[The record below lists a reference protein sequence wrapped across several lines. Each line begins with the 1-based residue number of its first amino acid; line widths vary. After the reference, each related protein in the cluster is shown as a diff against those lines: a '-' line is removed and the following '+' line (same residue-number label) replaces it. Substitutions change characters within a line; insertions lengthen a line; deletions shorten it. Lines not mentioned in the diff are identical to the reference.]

1 MSSKEWKTYESMW
14 VSKFRENLLNVTS
27 GYDLS
32 EISRR
37 TGIGTGTLRRYLSGD
52 TLPNAW
58 NCVRLARGLGVP
70 ITDIID
76 YFW

>member
-1 MSSKEWKTYESMW
+1 MSSSEWKTYETMW
-14 VSKFRENLLNVTS
+14 ASKFRENLLSVTRD
-27 GYDLS
+27 YDLS
-32 EISRR
+32 TISRR
-37 TGIGTGTLRRYLSGD
+37 TGITSKTIRGYLSGD

>member
-1 MSSKEWKTYESMW
+1 MSPKEWKTYEAMW
-14 VSKFRENLLNVTS
+14 ASKFRENLLNVMKD
-27 GYDLS
+27 YDLS

-58 NCVRLARGLGVP
+58 NCIRIARGLGVP